1 MQRLGEGSYRRKKS
15 WVFELGAGGLRRR
28 YHGIKGIDYENGT
41 WVQLAHDCVQLLT

>member
-15 WVFELGAGGLRRR
+15 WVFELGGRGFE
-28 YHGIKGIDYENGT
+28 KGIDYENGT